1 MVAPINGS
9 SVPPLTVPFTE
20 EVVTWANNNGLA
32 IKAKANKKSILL
44 SIIFGFR
51 LQRKGIFPD

>member
-1 MVAPINGS
+1 
-9 SVPPLTVPFTE
+9 VPSMD
-20 EVVTWANNNGLA
+20 EVVIWANNNGLA

-51 LQRKGIFPD
+51 LQRKGIFPN